1 MTKSISIQSMILCGL
16 FTALIATGSFIRIP
30 VPVVPFTLQFF
41 FTTLAGMFLGSRLGT
56 ASVLV
61 YLALGLAGLPIFAQ
75 GGGPGY
81 VLVPSFGYL
90 IGFAAGTFL
99 TGKLTEGMG
108 EPSLLKLLGAGLAGL
123 AAVYAI
129 GILYC
134 YLICRLALGTP
145 VAFWPLFLYGF
156 LLAVPGDLALCL
168 LCASVGKRMIPVL
181 RRGNLA
187 PAGGGERRSAK

>member
-99 TGKLTEGMG
+99 TGQLTEGMG
-108 EPSLLKLLGAGLAGL
+108 EPSLL
-123 AAVYAI
+123 
-129 GILYC
+129 
-134 YLICRLALGTP
+134 
-145 VAFWPLFLYGF
+145 
-156 LLAVPGDLALCL
+156 
-168 LCASVGKRMIPVL
+168 
-181 RRGNLA
+181 
-187 PAGGGERRSAK
+187 